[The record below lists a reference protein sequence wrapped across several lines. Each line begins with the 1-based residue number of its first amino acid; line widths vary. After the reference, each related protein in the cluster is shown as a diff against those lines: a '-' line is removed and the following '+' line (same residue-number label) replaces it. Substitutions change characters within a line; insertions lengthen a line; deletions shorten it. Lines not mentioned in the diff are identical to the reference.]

1 MGVKKVSVFAFLMTF
16 LFLQAVCLA
25 GYPRVLLKTNFGDI
39 TMELY
44 NDKAPITVENFLQY
58 VRTDFYT
65 DLLFHRVVIN
75 PNDFMIQGGGYYLDG
90 YVIYEQ
96 ITNAPIKN
104 ESYNNLSNRT
114 GTVAMARGDDPNSA
128 TSQFYINLVDNLF
141 LDKKDANNIGYCV
154 FGKVISGMDVV
165 NDISHTPVEDI
176 SYIIPG
182 FTHFPDPNRVI
193 INQAILLT
201 PGYWLPG
208 DIGNDGFVN
217 FRDFAYLAANWKK
230 TGSNLWGD
238 LNQNNAVDANDVNL
252 FHQDWLKKTAWYKP
266 IEQDLNNDGVV
277 NFRDFAILSD
287 NWQQPG
293 RRLPGNF
300 NQDLYVDEYDLMF
313 FAEKWLNP

>member
-16 LFLQAVCLA
+16 LFLQAACLA
-25 GYPRVLLKTNFGDI
+25 GYPRVLLKTSFGDI

-44 NDKAPITVENFLQY
+44 NDNAPITVENFLQY

-65 DLLFHRVVIN
+65 DLLFHRVVKG
-75 PNDFMIQGGGYYLDG
+75 FVIQGGGYYYIEG
-90 YVIYEQ
+90 HCPYQQ
-96 ITNAPIKN
+96 ITNPPIIN
-104 ESYNNLSNRT
+104 ESYNNISNLR
-114 GTVAMARGDDPNSA
+114 GTVAMARTGDPNSA

-141 LDKKDANNIGYCV
+141 LDKKYAADKIGYCV

-165 NDISHTPVEDI
+165 NNIALTPVRDTNC
-176 SYIIPG
+176 G
-182 FTHFPDPNRVI
+182 FGDFPSPTLVI
-193 INQAILLT
+193 INNAELLT

-208 DIGNDGFVN
+208 DIGNDGIAN

-238 LNQNNAVDANDVNL
+238 LNQNSAVDANDVNL

-266 IEQDLNNDGVV
+266 IEQDLNNDGLV
-277 NFRDFAILSD
+277 NFRDFAIFSR
-287 NWQQPG
+287 NWHQPG